1 MENDTRK
8 SYQKSEEQVDF
19 ENQLTSQRGCFQQEE
34 NVEKESSSSTMTR
47 NLEKPLPLIDLFLNP
62 KRKSEREDILK
73 EVHREE
79 SGKGHKEV

>member
-34 NVEKESSSSTMTR
+34 NVGKESSTMAI
-47 NLEKPLPLIDLFLNP
+47 NLEKPLPLIDLFLNQL
-62 KRKSEREDILK
+62 RKSEREEMLK
-73 EVHREE
+73 EVRREE
-79 SGKGHKEV
+79 SDNGHKEE

>member
-1 MENDTRK
+1 MENETRE

-34 NVEKESSSSTMTR
+34 KVGKEPSTSTVAR
-47 NLEKPLPLIDLFLNP
+47 NFEKPLPLIDLFLNP
-62 KRKSEREDILK
+62 KRKSEREDMLK
-73 EVHREE
+73 EVRREE